1 MPDPLNVPDI
11 GKYHILELV
20 GEGAMGVVYKAK
32 DSVLDRTVAVKVMN
46 DAIARQEELRTRFL
60 REAQAAASLQHPNVV
75 SIYDLGEVDGHLYI
89 AMEFVQG
96 ADLEALMQAH
106 EPLSLQ
112 EKLDIIIDILTGLTF
127 AHKRGIVHRDIKPAN
142 IRIAE
147 DGRAKLMDF
156 GVAHLTSSQLTSTGA
171 SLGTPVYM
179 SPEQITGGKATPA
192 TDVFAVGAVLYELLT
207 GCKPFDSQ
215 TLQGLFYKILTEK
228 PKPIREAMPGL
239 PSALDHIVE
248 KAMAK
253 DAPQRY
259 QSALDMANDLSGVRS
274 MLSGPGYPSSV
285 SLSATVEHAIRRSQQ
300 AAKVRMVR
308 RELVAGGVLAAALVI
323 ALVWWQTGKG
333 RAPAATVASSATP
346 TASAA
351 ADSASG
357 RAGASGVTGASGAT
371 AASGATGANGASGN
385 TVAPPPAAP
394 ATAARTDST
403 PRVATADP
411 APKRAERPAPTPERP
426 APTERAARTASPPL
440 ASKSATNATRQQPT
454 SPSRSAPAAGD
465 APPTTVAAAP
475 PVVAPQQSIT
485 QPAITQPTAQQGVA
499 AARPVTV
506 SPQTNPAA
514 SESPPPAPAPPT
526 AADVAPVFEAYARA
540 IESRDVSAIRRV
552 YPGLT
557 ADQQRGFEQFFE
569 SARKINVTF
578 RVASVDGTAST
589 ADVRVTGRY
598 EYESSAGRTERTPVS
613 FAAAVRRDGSTW
625 GLVAVR

>member
-1 MPDPLNVPDI
+1 MKESPKIPDI

-20 GEGAMGVVYKAK
+20 GEGAMGVVYKAV

-46 DAIARQEELRTRFL
+46 DAIARHEELRARFL

-96 ADLEALMQAH
+96 ADLESIVQQGT
-106 EPLSLQ
+106 PLSLQ
-112 EKLDIIIDILTGLTF
+112 EKLDIVIDVLTGLTF

-156 GVAHLTSSQLTSTGA
+156 GVAHLTSSNLTSTGA

-192 TDVFAVGAVLYELLT
+192 TDLFAVGAVLYELLT
-207 GCKPFDSQ
+207 GTKPFDAP

-259 QSALDMANDLSGVRS
+259 QSALDMANDLSGVRA
-274 MLSGPGYPSSV
+274 MMSGPAYPSSV
-285 SLSATVEHAIRRSQQ
+285 SLSATVEHAIRKSKQ
-300 AAKVRMVR
+300 AARVRMVR
-308 RELVAGGVLAAALVI
+308 RELVAGGVLVTAVLVVL
-323 ALVWWQTGKG
+323 AWTQLSKG
-333 RAPAATVASSATP
+333 GAPAAATSRATP
-346 TASAA
+346 SKATTTP
-351 ADSASG
+351 DSS
-357 RAGASGVTGASGAT
+357 AGASG
-371 AASGATGANGASGN
+371 
-385 TVAPPPAAP
+385 
-394 ATAARTDST
+394 
-403 PRVATADP
+403 RVAT
-411 APKRAERPAPTPERP
+411 
-426 APTERAARTASPPL
+426 
-440 ASKSATNATRQQPT
+440 
-454 SPSRSAPAAGD
+454 SAPAAVPDPATPVVPRESVRAPVAAPSPKKPEQPAPRQQRPPPPERVARSTPAAPSTKAATSQGRSPSAPAAQPTQTSSG
-465 APPTTVAAAP
+465 APPTTIAAAP
-475 PVVAPQQSIT
+475 SVSVT
-485 QPAITQPTAQQGVA
+485 QPALTQPTSQQGIA
-499 AARPVTV
+499 APRPV
-506 SPQTNPAA
+506 PPAA
-514 SESPPPAPAPPT
+514 QSETSTPPPAPPT

-557 ADQQRGFEQFFE
+557 AEQQRGFEQFFE
-569 SARKINVTF
+569 SARKIDVSF
-578 RVASVDGTAST
+578 RVTNVEGTATT
-589 ADVRVTGRY
+589 ADARVTGRY
-598 EYESSAGRTERTPVS
+598 EYEGSAGRTERQPVS
-613 FAAAVRRDGSTW
+613 FAATLRREGSAW
-625 GLVAVR
+625 RLVAVR

>member
-1 MPDPLNVPDI
+1 MQEPPKIPDI

-20 GEGAMGVVYKAK
+20 GEGAMGVVYKAR

-46 DAIARQEELRTRFL
+46 DAIARQDELRTRFL

-96 ADLEALMQAH
+96 ADLEALMRTH

-112 EKLDIIIDILTGLTF
+112 EKLDIAIDVLSGLAY

-156 GVAHLTSSQLTSTGA
+156 GVAHLTSSKLTSTGA

-179 SPEQITGGKATPA
+179 SPEQITGGKTTPA

-228 PKPIREAMPGL
+228 PTPIRESMPGL

-253 DAPQRY
+253 DALQRY
-259 QSALDMANDLSGVRS
+259 QSALDMANDLTGVRS
-274 MLSGPGYPSSV
+274 MLSGPSYPSSV
-285 SLSATVEHAIRRSQQ
+285 SLSATVEHAIRRSKQ
-300 AAKVRMVR
+300 AARVRTVR
-308 RELVAGGVLAAALVI
+308 RELFAGGVLVAVALI
-323 ALVWWQTGKG
+323 ALAWSQWGKSA
-333 RAPAATVASSATP
+333 APAPTAVSSAPP
-346 TASAA
+346 TAAKPDSIPAA
-351 ADSASG
+351 P
-357 RAGASGVTGASGAT
+357 AT
-371 AASGATGANGASGN
+371 PVA
-385 TVAPPPAAP
+385 VAPPPAP
-394 ATAARTDST
+394 TTRVDSAIQ
-403 PRVATADP
+403 PPVSEP
-411 APKRAERPAPTPERP
+411 APKRVERPAPKPEPPARNERVARGTSAAASSRSTTSAARQPTTPPRP
-426 APTERAARTASPPL
+426 APSSSEP
-440 ASKSATNATRQQPT
+440 ATK
-454 SPSRSAPAAGD
+454 
-465 APPTTVAAAP
+465 TVAVAP
-475 PVVAPQQSIT
+475 PVTTNSQPQVTQS
-485 QPAITQPTAQQGVA
+485 TAQQGIVA
-499 AARPVTV
+499 PRPVPTP
-506 SPQTNPAA
+506 PQTQAAVETPPA
-514 SESPPPAPAPPT
+514 APAPPT
-526 AADVAPVFEAYARA
+526 ATDVAPVFEAYARA

-557 ADQQRGFEQFFE
+557 AEQQRGFEQFFE

-578 RVASVDGTAST
+578 RVASVDGTPST
-589 ADVRVTGRY
+589 ADVRVTGSYAY
-598 EYESSAGRTERTPVS
+598 ETSSGRPERQGVN
-613 FAAAVRRDGSTW
+613 FAAALRRDGAGW
-625 GLVAVR
+625 RLVSLR

>member
-1 MPDPLNVPDI
+1 MPDPLKIADI

-46 DAIARQEELRTRFL
+46 DAIARQDELRTRFL

-75 SIYDLGEVDGHLYI
+75 SIYDLGEVDGHLFI
-89 AMEFVQG
+89 AMEFVTG
-96 ADLEALMQAH
+96 ADLEALMQTH

-112 EKLDIIIDILTGLTF
+112 EKLDIIIDVLTGLTF
-127 AHKRGIVHRDIKPAN
+127 AHKRGIVHRDVKPAN

-156 GVAHLTSSQLTSTGA
+156 GVAHLTTSQLTSTGA

-207 GCKPFDSQ
+207 GNKPFDSQ
-215 TLQGLFYKILTEK
+215 TLQGLFYKILSEK
-228 PKPIREAMPGL
+228 PKPIREVMPGL

-253 DAPQRY
+253 DAPDRY

-308 RELVAGGVLAAALVI
+308 RELVAGGVLAAVLVI
-323 ALVWWQTGKG
+323 ALAWWQLGKG
-333 RAPAATVASSATP
+333 GAPAPTTASDASRATPATTDSTVSQAGARDTSVATLPKSPATVARV
-346 TASAA
+346 
-351 ADSASG
+351 DSAPPAPIVDPSPKKAE
-357 RAGASGVTGASGAT
+357 RPTPKPERQ
-371 AASGATGANGASGN
+371 AASERVARN
-385 TVAPPPAAP
+385 APPPTSKP
-394 ATAARTDST
+394 ATS
-403 PRVATADP
+403 
-411 APKRAERPAPTPERP
+411 
-426 APTERAARTASPPL
+426 
-440 ASKSATNATRQQPT
+440 ATRQPATQPT
-454 SPSRSAPAAGD
+454 RSAPSTTN
-465 APPTTVAAAP
+465 APPTAVAAAP
-475 PVVAPQQSIT
+475 PVVAPQPSVT

-499 AARPVTV
+499 APRPIPPAAQ
-506 SPQTNPAA
+506 SNPAP
-514 SESPPPAPAPPT
+514 SEPAPPAPPT
-526 AADVAPVFEAYARA
+526 ASDVAPVLEAYARA

-598 EYESSAGRTERTPVS
+598 EYESSAGRAERTPVG
-613 FAAAVRRDGSTW
+613 FAASLRKDGATW
-625 GLVAVR
+625 RMVSLR

>member
-1 MPDPLNVPDI
+1 MPDPLKIADI

-46 DAIARQEELRTRFL
+46 DAIARQDELRTRFL

-89 AMEFVQG
+89 AMEFFQG
-96 ADLEALMQAH
+96 ADLEALMQTH

-112 EKLDIIIDILTGLTF
+112 EKLDIIIDVLSGLTF

-156 GVAHLTSSQLTSTGA
+156 GVAHLTTSKLTTTGA

-207 GCKPFDSQ
+207 GIKPFDSQ
-215 TLQGLFYKILTEK
+215 TLQGLFYKILSEK
-228 PKPIREAMPGL
+228 PKPIREVMPGL

-253 DAPQRY
+253 DAPDRY

-308 RELVAGGVLAAALVI
+308 RELTAAGVLAAALVI
-323 ALVWWQTGKG
+323 ALGWWQLGKG
-333 RAPAATVASSATP
+333 RTPAVMAARDSSRSASASSDSTVASA
-346 TASAA
+346 
-351 ADSASG
+351 
-357 RAGASGVTGASGAT
+357 RAPDTSGAT
-371 AASGATGANGASGN
+371 SG
-385 TVAPPPAAP
+385 
-394 ATAARTDST
+394 TAARSGTNTPPPVAVARVDSGT
-403 PRVATADP
+403 PPPVADP
-411 APKRAERPAPTPERP
+411 APKKAERPAPKPERP
-426 APTERAARTASPPL
+426 APSERVARNTPPQPT
-440 ASKSATNATRQQPT
+440 KSATSTTRQPVT
-454 SPSRSAPAAGD
+454 PPSRPAPSGSG
-465 APPTTVAAAP
+465 APPTRVAAAP
-475 PVVAPQQSIT
+475 PITSPQPSVT
-485 QPAITQPTAQQGVA
+485 QPAITQPTVQQGVA
-499 AARPVTV
+499 APRPVV
-506 SPQTNPAA
+506 PATP
-514 SESPPPAPAPPT
+514 SEAPAPAPAPPT
-526 AADVAPVFEAYARA
+526 AADVAPVLEAYARA

-557 ADQQRGFEQFFE
+557 ADEQRRFEQFFE
-569 SARKINVTF
+569 SARKIDVTF
-578 RVASVDGTAST
+578 RVASVDGTPST

-598 EYESSAGRTERTPVS
+598 EYENSAGRAERSSVAFT
-613 FAAAVRRDGSTW
+613 AAVRKDGSAW
-625 GLVAVR
+625 RLVAVR